1 MGWLFGRSKGR
12 HALGAAVRGIPAGPV
27 LSSWGSPVVSA
38 PPVSP
43 VSPSFL
49 DVPLDV
55 VEPAQPAAELPPWSD
70 HLEVLTPPPA
80 PASPVVL
87 PVADLL
93 TGLFVEAPVVP
104 AQGPRGEMTFRDG
117 TTAELDPEQAR
128 ALDEIAQLLTGRDGV
143 KH

>member
-27 LSSWGSPVVSA
+27 VASWAAPVV
-38 PPVSP
+38 
-43 VSPSFL
+43 
-49 DVPLDV
+49 
-55 VEPAQPAAELPPWSD
+55 PAAPTSPPA
-70 HLEVLTPPPA
+70 LAVPPAPPPA
-80 PASPVVL
+80 AL

-93 TGLFVEAPVVP
+93 TGLALDRPIPP
-104 AQGPRGEMTFRDG
+104 AQAPRGEMTFRDG

-128 ALDEIAQLLTGRDGV
+128 ALNEIAQVLTGREGV